1 MVDWYGVVGIIG
13 WLSICVFLIV
23 MGLLSRRLG
32 QVTHARAYY
41 IGFFSGAAFVSIG
54 VIARIINLFRELA
67 SISTLHDNI
76 LWVLLYNGA
85 PAAGVT
91 LGVVV
96 AWRYWSWLL
105 AERE

>member
-1 MVDWYGVVGIIG
+1 MVDWYGVAGLIG

-32 QVTHARAYY
+32 QVTYARSYY
-41 IGFFSGAAFVSIG
+41 IGFFSGAALVSIG
-54 VIARIINLFRELA
+54 IVSRIINLTNELA
-67 SISTLHDNI
+67 LIPNLHDNI
-76 LWVLLYNGA
+76 TWVLLYNGA

-91 LGVVV
+91 VGLIV